1 MKNFILL
8 LFMMV
13 IVSCS
18 KQDENT
24 VAEIKNPNPKP
35 VVAYT
40 YTQSTSSPFP
50 MFFLETAKN
59 LISID
64 LNLNQYLY
72 PLWVT
77 KGMLF
82 NLDNIKKT
90 NTWVAVTTTLVNDFN
105 NDGFQDLFLSFM
117 GSENE
122 SIPFKLFL
130 YDVNDKK
137 LVDKS
142 DLILENI
149 GHPFNR
155 KSMCADLNGD
165 KILDFICVSH
175 PEANNLDLSFFD
187 VILSEGQK
195 WKQKRIKVASR
206 FKSEGYYHGFAIGD
220 VDNDKDV
227 DIVLAMWHN
236 PTQGITSF
244 LNDGKGS
251 FVEKKAIVLS
261 GDNLIDENVSFT
273 QELSDINNDSCL
285 DLIYWGSQNTYIKF
299 GNCDGTFGGNYLKL
313 NQSYSWDYKFI
324 DFDQD
329 GLKDLTIF
337 YSDIVK
343 KIIFYK
349 NQGTITKPNY
359 TKVNEINV
367 DFPSS
372 YFDIKDINND
382 GKLDILPVKF
392 FDGDIDQNFT
402 DGKTAGNFPKNQVLF
417 GQGGFNFLIKNYPIL
432 TPIESINFDKST
444 NKINWITTNL
454 PNVDNPFMT
463 TLTMGNLRGDVTN
476 WVIYLSNL
484 PIEKSNSN
492 QIKKI
497 NITASSIEK
506 QLVSSNTYVYS
517 YPIDKELLDIT
528 YIRIGYID
536 SNGVENSLS
545 YEIKIERK

>member
-1 MKNFILL
+1 
-8 LFMMV
+8 MMV

-273 QELSDINNDSCL
+273 QELSDINSDSCL

>member
-1 MKNFILL
+1 
-8 LFMMV
+8 MMV

>member
-1 MKNFILL
+1 
-8 LFMMV
+8 MMV

-18 KQDENT
+18 KQDENP

-35 VVAYT
+35 AVAYT

-349 NQGTITKPNY
+349 NQGTITKPTY

-367 DFPSS
+367 DFPST

-402 DGKTAGNFPKNQVLF
+402 DGKTAGYYPKNQVLF

-463 TLTMGNLRGDVTN
+463 TLTMDNLRGDVTN

-497 NITASSIEK
+497 NISASSIEK

-517 YPIDKELLDIT
+517 YPIDKELLDLT